1 MCFLHPLDVL
11 HSLSGG
17 WSTDLTFQ
25 STVLLRHV
33 SYANDS
39 EELPPLDCFLLILTS
54 FLQLR
59 QPSSLPPIRQT
70 LPGSFFFCNYLVSP
84 IFPTKKERKQGL
96 FWSLLTTVMAK
107 PFIHHSS
114 PFPSFDNP
122 IYYSFSIFT
131 LTGYPLRLTFTF
143 FDDMSTWISFFLL
156 FQPLI
161 LPSVI
166 R

>member
-84 IFPTKKERKQGL
+84 FSQLKRRGNRGYSGPC
-96 FWSLLTTVMAK
+96 SLLSWLSLLSTIVLRFLHLITQY
-107 PFIHHSS
+107 ITHSQS
-114 PFPSFDNP
+114 
-122 IYYSFSIFT
+122 
-131 LTGYPLRLTFTF
+131 
-143 FDDMSTWISFFLL
+143 
-156 FQPLI
+156 
-161 LPSVI
+161 LPSQATL
-166 R
+166 